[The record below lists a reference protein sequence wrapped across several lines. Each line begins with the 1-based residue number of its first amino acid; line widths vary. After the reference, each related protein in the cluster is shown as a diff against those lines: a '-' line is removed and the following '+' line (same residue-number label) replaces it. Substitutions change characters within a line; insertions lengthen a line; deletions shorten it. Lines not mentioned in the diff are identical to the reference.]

1 MPPLR
6 DFIVT
11 ALVFIAIPFILK
23 RPYIGIL
30 VFSWLGYMNPHRLTW
45 GFAYNMPFS
54 MIVALTTMVAMIFHR
69 EMRKIPLLPI
79 TVVWLVWIV
88 WMNITT
94 VLAMLPS
101 SAFLEWD
108 RAMKIQLM
116 ALITMMLMQSEQRI
130 KWLIYV
136 IVGSIGFYGV
146 KGGIFTIATGGQYL
160 IFGPEN
166 SFFQGNN
173 GLGLVMLMVL
183 PLMRFVHLQLEN
195 RWARIGMVTMM
206 LLTGLSIL
214 ATYSRG
220 AVVGAAAVGVY
231 LLLKS
236 RKKLLFI
243 PVTVLTVVLVI
254 LPFMP
259 DSWYQRVETIKD
271 FRTDPSVAGRF
282 NAWSFA
288 WNIAQE
294 RPIAGGGYGVFSKSL
309 FLVYAPDPEDFHDAH
324 SIYFEA
330 LAEQGF
336 VGLGIYLIL
345 GIFAFRQCKKIMIL
359 AKSHA
364 RLQWAYDLASMLS
377 VSLVAYAVC
386 GLFLGLAYFDL
397 YYHII
402 ALLILTRNEVNKV
415 LSETAAPARANL
427 AGRETSRLMP
437 R

>member
-6 DFIVT
+6 DLIVT
-11 ALVFIAIPFILK
+11 AIVFGAIPFVL
-23 RPYIGIL
+23 RHPYIGIL
-30 VFSWLGYMNPHRLTW
+30 VFSWLGYMNPHRLAW
-45 GFAYNMPFS
+45 GFAYDMPFS
-54 MIVALTTMVAMIFHR
+54 MIVALTTMAAMIFHK
-69 EMRKIPLLPI
+69 EIRKIPLLPI
-79 TVVWLVWIV
+79 TAVWLVWIV

-94 VLAMLPS
+94 AFAILPS
-101 SAFLEWD
+101 SAYLEWD

-116 ALITMMLMQSEQRI
+116 ALITVMLMQSEQRI

-183 PLMRFVHLQLEN
+183 PLMRFVHLQLQN
-195 RWARIGMVTMM
+195 RWARMAMVAMM

-220 AVVGAAAVGVY
+220 AVVGAAAVGLY

-271 FRTDPSVAGRF
+271 FRTDPSVTGRF

-288 WNIAQE
+288 WNISQE
-294 RPIAGGGYGVFSKSL
+294 RPITGGGYGVFSKSL

-345 GIFAFRQCKKIMIL
+345 GILAFRQCKKIMTL
-359 AKSHA
+359 AKNHD

-377 VSLVAYAVC
+377 VSLLAYAVC

-415 LSETAAPARANL
+415 LSEAEAPARARL
-427 AGRETSRLMP
+427 AGQGANRLMI